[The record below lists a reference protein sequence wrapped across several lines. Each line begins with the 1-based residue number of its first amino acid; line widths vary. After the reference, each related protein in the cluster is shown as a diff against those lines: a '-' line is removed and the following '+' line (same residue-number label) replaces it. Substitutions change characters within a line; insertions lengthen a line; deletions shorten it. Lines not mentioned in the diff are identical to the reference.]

1 MRIPGVAHSALEYH
15 RWVFRSLFRPD
26 GWRFADTVRRSTAV
40 PTLHLHGALDR
51 CMLPATAQG
60 SGRYVSGDYRWRL
73 LPAVGHFPHEETP
86 QAVTA
91 ELLGWF
97 ASLPPPPR

>member
-1 MRIPGVAHSALEYH
+1 YH

-26 GWRFADTVRRSTAV
+26 GLRFADTVRRSTTV

-51 CMLPATAQG
+51 CMLPGTAQG

-73 LPAVGHFPHEETP
+73 LRGVGHFPQEE
-86 QAVTA
+86 AVETVAA
-91 ELLGWF
+91 ELLDWL
-97 ASLPPPPR
+97 ASLPD